1 MKLEDIFTFEH
12 LYEAHMHCRR
22 YKQHKGEVIR
32 FEMNLS
38 VNLMNLV
45 QALQRRTYQLGAY
58 KSFYICEPKKRLIE
72 ALPYKDRVVVY
83 CFCKYSLRSH
93 IEKRL
98 IYDNVACREGKGTM
112 FAIRRF
118 EQFLK
123 REYLREGNATVYFLK
138 CDIRKFFASI
148 DHQVLFQQLAKL
160 DFSDNEMWMIQ
171 TVISQQDHGA
181 KKGLPLGNQTSQWF
195 ALFYLNRIDRL
206 VKETL
211 RVKHYIRY
219 MDDMILLHRDKT
231 YLQFCLKQI
240 EAVCQNELH
249 LELNQK
255 TQIGKATNGV
265 DFLGFRHILTKKGKV
280 IRNLRTSS
288 RIRMQRHVKKLNV
301 LENCGIVSQDY
312 VEKRKMAF
320 GVYLK
325 DSDESQSFQDK
336 ITS

>member
-1 MKLEDIFTFEH
+1 M
-12 LYEAHMHCRR
+12 
-22 YKQHKGEVIR
+22 
-32 FEMNLS
+32 
-38 VNLMNLV
+38 
-45 QALQRRTYQLGAY
+45 
-58 KSFYICEPKKRLIE
+58 
-72 ALPYKDRVVVY
+72 
-83 CFCKYSLRSH
+83 
-93 IEKRL
+93 
-98 IYDNVACREGKGTM
+98 
-112 FAIRRF
+112 
-118 EQFLK
+118 
-123 REYLREGNATVYFLK
+123 
-138 CDIRKFFASI
+138 
-148 DHQVLFQQLAKL
+148 
-160 DFSDNEMWMIQ
+160 
-171 TVISQQDHGA
+171 
-181 KKGLPLGNQTSQWF
+181 
-195 ALFYLNRIDRL
+195 NRIDRL

-280 IRNLRTSS
+280 IRKLRTSS